1 MLNRVSHLMFCDTMA
16 CKMTCRLKGDD
27 PKETIKRL
35 IDMAEDLG
43 FIFKGGTTK
52 GTFEYKGKVKA
63 KGEYKRSKKNIT
75 ITVTKYPFFV
85 TCGMIVS
92 ELNKRLSDY
101 VSCEKAE

>member
-1 MLNRVSHLMFCDTMA
+1 MFCDTMA

-27 PKETIKRL
+27 PKDTIKKL

-43 FIFKGGTTK
+43 FTFKGGTTK
-52 GTFEYKGKVKA
+52 GTFEYKGKVTA

-75 ITVTKYPFFV
+75 ITVTKYPFFI

-101 VSCEKAE
+101 VSCEKVE